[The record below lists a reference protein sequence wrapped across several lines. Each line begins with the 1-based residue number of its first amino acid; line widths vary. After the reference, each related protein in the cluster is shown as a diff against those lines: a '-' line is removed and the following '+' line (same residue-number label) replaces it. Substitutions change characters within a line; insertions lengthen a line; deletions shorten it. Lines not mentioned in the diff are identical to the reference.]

1 MVHHHHGHR
10 GQSRLLNLSPQ
21 NGDSLLAESLSR
33 QAFVVEPDTVEIS
46 IGGSSADDKLKT
58 KVTVQ

>member
-1 MVHHHHGHR
+1 
-10 GQSRLLNLSPQ
+10 LPAK
-21 NGDSLLAESLSR
+21 SLAYWDISR

-46 IGGSSADDKLKT
+46 VGGSSADERLKT

>member
-1 MVHHHHGHR
+1 
-10 GQSRLLNLSPQ
+10 
-21 NGDSLLAESLSR
+21 LAESLSR